1 MKNLCIAYVTKTNT
15 TKEIAIEIAKIAREK
30 GWEAKVINFSNIES
44 LEGYDAILIGSPI
57 NGMQWLPEA
66 YDFVEKHKDS
76 LKQIPISYFLVSYL
90 MNSGSRM
97 WKRMI
102 DNSLNK
108 AIKSVKPMM
117 IGKFNGKIDAEF
129 GTIPRLLFGVKKDTP
144 LDLRNWDKIKSW
156 AHEFIDTLNQMEK
169 E

>member
-30 GWEAKVINFSNIES
+30 GWEVKVIGMSNVES
-44 LEGYDAILIGSPI
+44 LDAYNAVLIGSPI

-66 YDFVEKHKDS
+66 YDFVEKNKKY
-76 LKQIPISYFLVSYL
+76 LKQVPTSYYLVSYL
-90 MNSGSRM
+90 MNSGSKM

-102 DNSLNK
+102 NNSLNK
-108 AIKSVKPMM
+108 AIKVVKPMM
-117 IGKFNGKIDAEF
+117 IGKFDGKIEDAF

-144 LDLRNWDKIKSW
+144 QDLRNWDAIRQW
-156 AHEFIDTLNQMEK
+156 AISYIDKLDTIIE
-169 E
+169 